1 MGEWKKVFYENC
13 SFYFRIIISYL
24 YEIGWSKITVEEY
37 LKTTKTLSIK
47 DSVFSKNYK
56 KEGKYPIVSQ
66 SKELISGYSDNEQ
79 LLNKIEKTIII
90 FGDHTQVVKYIDFDF
105 ILGADGTKII
115 TVTEDYHP
123 KFLYYIINSIDLHSN
138 KYARHYSLL
147 RTQVIPFMKD
157 SLVLQ
162 ENILSFMAHLENETI
177 THTFYFNRKTETKIT
192 KLQKSLL
199 QAAELVKEIETQKGY
214 AKQLRRNI
222 LQDAIEGKLTAD
234 WRKEHPV
241 QKGNSDYD
249 AEALFELIQKE
260 RKVDTKRKALP
271 PILDAEKPFE
281 LPSGWK
287 WVRLGEIAEGFMY
300 GTSAKSSPFGTCPVL
315 RMGNIQDGRI
325 DWEKLVYSNNEEE
338 ISKYALRKFDLL
350 FNRTNSREI
359 VGKTAIYESDKQA
372 IYAGYLVRFRIIL
385 SNPYFIN
392 YVLNSPMHR
401 EWCNAMK
408 TDSLGQSNINAE
420 KLKKFVLALPPLAEQ
435 QKIVDIVSAGLDNIW
450 ELKKQISLREKYTN
464 QLMRSILKE
473 NFNI

>member
-1 MGEWKKVFYENC
+1 MGEWKKV
-13 SFYFRIIISYL
+13 RIGEFLTERQGRYKPDDNAIVTCKRLDKIDFSGTIHISEKPSKTDMIIVQPGDLVISGINVAKGAIAVYQGVEPVTATIHYSSY
-24 YEIGWSKITVEEY
+24 IFD
-37 LKTTKTLSIK
+37 
-47 DSVFSKNYK
+47 DSVVDLEYFKYFVKSPAFIETLK
-56 KEGKYPIVSQ
+56 KQAKGGI
-66 SKELISGYSDNEQ
+66 
-79 LLNKIEKTIII
+79 
-90 FGDHTQVVKYIDFDF
+90 
-105 ILGADGTKII
+105 
-115 TVTEDYHP
+115 
-123 KFLYYIINSIDLHSN
+123 
-138 KYARHYSLL
+138 
-147 RTQVIPFMKD
+147 
-157 SLVLQ
+157 
-162 ENILSFMAHLENETI
+162 
-177 THTFYFNRKTETKIT
+177 KTEIKSKVFLPLEIS
-192 KLQKSLL
+192 LPDLPAQKQIVKRISVNLKRVN
-199 QAAELVKEIETQKGY
+199 ELAKEIETQKGY

-241 QKGNSDYD
+241 QKGNPDYD

-260 RKVDTKRKALP
+260 REVYKKWKKLP

-281 LPSGWK
+281 LPTGWK

-315 RMGNIQDGRI
+315 RMGNIQDGMI

-359 VGKTAIYESDKQA
+359 VGKTAVYESDKQA

-408 TDSLGQSNINAE
+408 TDALGQSNINAE
-420 KLKKFVLALPPLAEQ
+420 KLKKFVLTLPPLAEQ

-450 ELKKQISLREKYTN
+450 ELKKQISLREEYTN

>member
-1 MGEWKKVFYENC
+1 MGEWKKV
-13 SFYFRIIISYL
+13 RIGEFLTERQGRYKPDDNAIATYKRLDKIDFSGTIHIS
-24 YEIGWSKITVEEY
+24 EKPSKTDMIVVQPGDLVISGINVAKGAITVYQGTEPVTATIHY
-37 LKTTKTLSIK
+37 SSYIFD
-47 DSVFSKNYK
+47 DSV
-56 KEGKYPIVSQ
+56 
-66 SKELISGYSDNEQ
+66 
-79 LLNKIEKTIII
+79 
-90 FGDHTQVVKYIDFDF
+90 
-105 ILGADGTKII
+105 
-115 TVTEDYHP
+115 
-123 KFLYYIINSIDLHSN
+123 IDLEYF
-138 KYARHYSLL
+138 KYFVKSPAFIETLKK
-147 RTQVIPFMKD
+147 QVKGGI
-157 SLVLQ
+157 
-162 ENILSFMAHLENETI
+162 
-177 THTFYFNRKTETKIT
+177 KTEIKPKVFLPLEISLPDLPT
-192 KLQKSLL
+192 QKQIVKRISVNLKRVN
-199 QAAELVKEIETQKGY
+199 ELAKEIETQKGY

-234 WRKEHPV
+234 WRKDHPV
-241 QKGNSDYD
+241 QKGNPDYD
-249 AEALFELIQKE
+249 AEALFESIQKE
-260 RKVDTKRKALP
+260 RKVDKKRKTLP

-281 LPSGWK
+281 LPTGWK

-300 GTSAKSSPFGTCPVL
+300 GTSAKSSSFGTCPVL
-315 RMGNIQDGRI
+315 RMGNIQDGMI

-408 TDSLGQSNINAE
+408 TDALGQSNINAE
-420 KLKKFVLALPPLAEQ
+420 KLKKFVLPLPPLAEQ
-435 QKIVDIVSAGLDNIW
+435 QRIVDIVSAGLDNIW
-450 ELKKQISLREKYTN
+450 ELKKQISLREEYTN

>member
-1 MGEWKKVFYENC
+1 MGKWKNVRIGEFLTERQGRYKPDDNAIVTYKRLDKIDFSGTIHISEKPSKTDMIIVQPGDLVISGTNVAKGAIAVYQGVEPVTATIHYSSYIFDDSVVDLEYFKYFVKSPAFIETLKKQAKGGIKTEIKSKVFLPLEI
-13 SFYFRIIISYL
+13 SLPDLPAQKQIVKRIS
-24 YEIGWSKITVEEY
+24 VN
-37 LKTTKTLSIK
+37 LKR
-47 DSVFSKNYK
+47 VN
-56 KEGKYPIVSQ
+56 
-66 SKELISGYSDNEQ
+66 EL
-79 LLNKIEKTIII
+79 
-90 FGDHTQVVKYIDFDF
+90 
-105 ILGADGTKII
+105 A
-115 TVTEDYHP
+115 
-123 KFLYYIINSIDLHSN
+123 
-138 KYARHYSLL
+138 
-147 RTQVIPFMKD
+147 
-157 SLVLQ
+157 
-162 ENILSFMAHLENETI
+162 
-177 THTFYFNRKTETKIT
+177 
-192 KLQKSLL
+192 
-199 QAAELVKEIETQKGY
+199 KEIETQKGY

-241 QKGNSDYD
+241 QKGNPDYD

-260 RKVDTKRKALP
+260 REVYKKWKKLP

-281 LPSGWK
+281 LPTGWK

-315 RMGNIQDGRI
+315 RMGNIQDGMI
-325 DWEKLVYSNNEEE
+325 DGEKLVYSNNEEE

-359 VGKTAIYESDKQA
+359 VGKTAVYESDKQA

-408 TDSLGQSNINAE
+408 TDALGQSNINAE
-420 KLKKFVLALPPLAEQ
+420 KLKKFVLTLPPLAEQ

-450 ELKKQISLREKYTN
+450 ELKKQISLREEYTN

>member
-1 MGEWKKVFYENC
+1 MGKWKNVRIGEFLTERQGRYKPDDNAIVTYKRLDKIDFSGTIHISEKPSKTDMIIVQPGDLVISGTNVAKGAIAVYQGVEPVTATIHYSSYIFDDSVVDLEYFKYFVKSPAFIETLKKQAKGGIKTEIKSKVFLPLEI
-13 SFYFRIIISYL
+13 SLPDLPAQKQIVKRIS
-24 YEIGWSKITVEEY
+24 VN
-37 LKTTKTLSIK
+37 LKR
-47 DSVFSKNYK
+47 VN
-56 KEGKYPIVSQ
+56 
-66 SKELISGYSDNEQ
+66 EL
-79 LLNKIEKTIII
+79 
-90 FGDHTQVVKYIDFDF
+90 
-105 ILGADGTKII
+105 A
-115 TVTEDYHP
+115 
-123 KFLYYIINSIDLHSN
+123 
-138 KYARHYSLL
+138 
-147 RTQVIPFMKD
+147 
-157 SLVLQ
+157 
-162 ENILSFMAHLENETI
+162 
-177 THTFYFNRKTETKIT
+177 
-192 KLQKSLL
+192 
-199 QAAELVKEIETQKGY
+199 KEIETQKGY

-241 QKGNSDYD
+241 QKGNPDYD

-260 RKVDTKRKALP
+260 RKVDKKRKTLP

-281 LPSGWK
+281 LPTGWK

-315 RMGNIQDGRI
+315 RMGNIQDGMI

-359 VGKTAIYESDKQA
+359 VGKTAVYESDKQA

-408 TDSLGQSNINAE
+408 TDALGQSNINAE
-420 KLKKFVLALPPLAEQ
+420 KLKKFVLTLPPLAEQ
-435 QKIVDIVSAGLDNIW
+435 QRIVDIVFIMLDKVSEI
-450 ELKKQISLREKYTN
+450 ERQIQERKVLSERL
-464 QLMRSILKE
+464 SFGIIKE
-473 NFNI
+473 NLERKYAK

>member
-1 MGEWKKVFYENC
+1 MGEWKKV
-13 SFYFRIIISYL
+13 RIGEFLTERQGRYKPDDNAIATYKRLDKIDFSGTVHIS
-24 YEIGWSKITVEEY
+24 EKPSKTDMIVVQPGDLVISGINVAKGAIAVYQGTEPVTATIHY
-37 LKTTKTLSIK
+37 SSYIFD
-47 DSVFSKNYK
+47 DSVVDLEYFKYFVKSPTFIETLK
-56 KEGKYPIVSQ
+56 KQAKGGI
-66 SKELISGYSDNEQ
+66 
-79 LLNKIEKTIII
+79 
-90 FGDHTQVVKYIDFDF
+90 
-105 ILGADGTKII
+105 
-115 TVTEDYHP
+115 
-123 KFLYYIINSIDLHSN
+123 
-138 KYARHYSLL
+138 
-147 RTQVIPFMKD
+147 
-157 SLVLQ
+157 
-162 ENILSFMAHLENETI
+162 
-177 THTFYFNRKTETKIT
+177 KTEIKPKVFLPLEISLPDLPT
-192 KLQKSLL
+192 QKQIVKRISVNLKRVN
-199 QAAELVKEIETQKGY
+199 ELAKEIETQKGY

-241 QKGNSDYD
+241 QKGNPDYD

-260 RKVDTKRKALP
+260 RKVDKKRKALP

-281 LPSGWK
+281 LPTGWK
-287 WVRLGEIAEGFMY
+287 WMRLGDLAEGFMY

-315 RMGNIQDGRI
+315 RMGNIQDGMI

-359 VGKTAIYESDKQA
+359 VGKTAVYESDKQA
-372 IYAGYLVRFRIIL
+372 LYAGYLVRFRIIL

-408 TDSLGQSNINAE
+408 TDALGQSNINAE

-450 ELKKQISLREKYTN
+450 ELKKQISLREEYTN
-464 QLMRSILKE
+464 QLMKDILKDALE
-473 NFNI
+473 ER